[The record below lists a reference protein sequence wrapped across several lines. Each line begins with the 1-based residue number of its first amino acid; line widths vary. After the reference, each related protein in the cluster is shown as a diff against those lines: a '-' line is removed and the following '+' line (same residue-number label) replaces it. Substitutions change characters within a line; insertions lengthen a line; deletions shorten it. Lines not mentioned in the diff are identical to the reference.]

1 MIEKTLPVTMHTSP
15 ANEENLLGI
24 NPDMAEKEIKRIL
37 REQYQKWNAR
47 VASTD
52 PKIRAQAEEMIQ
64 LIAEAKKKYT

>member
-1 MIEKTLPVTMHTSP
+1 MHTSP

-24 NPDMAEKEIKRIL
+24 TPDMAEKEIKRIL

-52 PKIRAQAEEMIQ
+52 PKIRAQAEEMIH
-64 LIAEAKKKYT
+64 LIAEAKKKYS